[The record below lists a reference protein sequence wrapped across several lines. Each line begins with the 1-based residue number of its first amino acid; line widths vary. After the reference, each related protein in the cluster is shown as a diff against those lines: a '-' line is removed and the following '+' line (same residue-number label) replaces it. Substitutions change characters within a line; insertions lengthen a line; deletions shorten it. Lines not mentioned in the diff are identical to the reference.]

1 MRAPHTAR
9 QSWPGR
15 RRTALALPLTALV
28 AVLGCG
34 MPELPKKQAPNVLT
48 TLSTSETIPIF
59 GEWVGTT
66 QGFVN
71 AEIRPK
77 VQGYLREQAYR
88 NGDVVKK
95 GELLFLID
103 PRQFQA
109 QLEDAQGSVGQA
121 RAALERSRQD
131 VTRYRPLAARG
142 AVSQK
147 ELDDAILSAEAN
159 EAALESANAALDR
172 AKLDVEWTRIESPIE
187 GVSGI
192 AISQIGDLVGETTI
206 LTTVS
211 TVNPIKVEFPI
222 SEQQYMRFRRA
233 QLEDKKEGEG
243 VAQLILADGTV
254 YGERGS
260 FYAMGREINA
270 ATGTIQVEA
279 TFPNPQRLLRPGQY
293 GVVRAQIDLLVD
305 ATTIPQRAI
314 QDVQGVQQVAIVGA
328 DDVIEIRNVTTGPT
342 HGTRWV
348 IDKGLKPGVRIVVE
362 GLQNVRQGMKVKAK
376 PAPTPT
382 ASGPSVTTS
391 PKAGN

>member
-1 MRAPHTAR
+1 
-9 QSWPGR
+9 
-15 RRTALALPLTALV
+15 
-28 AVLGCG
+28 

>member
-187 GVSGI
+187 GISGI

>member
-1 MRAPHTAR
+1 MRGPHTAR
-9 QSWPGR
+9 RFWPGR
-15 RRTALALPLTALV
+15 RPTVLPLTALV
-28 AVLGCG
+28 AALGCG

-66 QGFVN
+66 QGFIN

-121 RAALERSRQD
+121 RAALARSRQD
-131 VTRYRPLAARG
+131 VARYRPLAARG

-159 EAALESANAALDR
+159 DAALESANAALDR

-192 AISQIGDLVGETTI
+192 AISQIGDLVGEATI

-233 QLEDKKEGEG
+233 QLEDEKEGEG

-342 HGTRWV
+342 HGTMWV

-362 GLQNVRQGMKVKAK
+362 GLQDVRQGMKVKAK